1 MSEDRERSDDEHAT
15 EADAVARETGP
26 VDGDEVVVAQGTFD
40 LLHPGHLH
48 YLRDAAAMG
57 DYLVVIVARSE
68 NVTHKAK
75 PVVSGPQRRELV
87 AGLEPVDEVR
97 LGHPEDIF
105 VPIEELEPA
114 VIALGFD
121 QHHDEGKIRAALDDR
136 GIDCAVR
143 RASAYDPAYDDALLS
158 TGDIV
163 DRILDERD

>member
-1 MSEDRERSDDEHAT
+1 MSDDAAESGTDGSGSDPKRA
-15 EADAVARETGP
+15 TGP
-26 VDGDEVVVAQGTFD
+26 VDGDSVVVAQGTFD

-48 YLRDAAAMG
+48 YLQDAAAMG
-57 DYLVVIVARSE
+57 DYLVVIVARSK
-68 NVTHKAK
+68 NVTHKAE

-87 AGLEPVDEVR
+87 AGLDPVDEAR

-105 VPIEELEPA
+105 VPIEELDPA

-121 QHHDEGKIRAALDDR
+121 QHHDEAKIKAALDDR

-143 RASAYDPAYDDALLS
+143 RASAYDPDYDDALLS

-163 DRILDERD
+163 DRILDERG

>member
-1 MSEDRERSDDEHAT
+1 MSDDA
-15 EADAVARETGP
+15 AGGRNDGSGGDPARATGP
-26 VDGDEVVVAQGTFD
+26 VDGNSVVVAQGTFD
-40 LLHPGHLH
+40 LLHPGHRH

-68 NVTHKAK
+68 NVTHKAT
-75 PVVSGPQRRELV
+75 PVVSGPQRREMV
-87 AGLEPVDEVR
+87 AGLDPVDEAR

-105 VPIEELEPA
+105 VPIEKLDPA

-121 QHHDEGKIRAALDDR
+121 QHHDEEGIRDALAER
-136 GIDCAVR
+136 GIDCAVQ
-143 RASAYDPAYDDALLS
+143 RASAYDPGYEDALLS

>member
-1 MSEDRERSDDEHAT
+1 MSDDA
-15 EADAVARETGP
+15 AGGRNDGSGGDPARTTGP
-26 VDGDEVVVAQGTFD
+26 VDGDSVVVAQGTFD
-40 LLHPGHLH
+40 ILHPGHLH

-68 NVTHKAK
+68 NVTHKAT
-75 PVVSGPQRRELV
+75 PVVSGPQRREMV
-87 AGLEPVDEVR
+87 AGLDPVDEAR

-105 VPIEELEPA
+105 VPIEELDPA

-121 QHHDEGKIRAALDDR
+121 QHHDEDEIRAALDDR

-143 RASAYDPAYDDALLS
+143 RASAYDPDYEDALLS

-163 DRILDERD
+163 DRILSERD

>member
-1 MSEDRERSDDEHAT
+1 MSEGSGESVT
-15 EADAVARETGP
+15 RETGP

-68 NVTHKAK
+68 NVTHKAD
-75 PVVSGPQRRELV
+75 PVVSAPQRRELV
-87 AGLEPVDEVR
+87 AGLDPVDEAR
-97 LGHPEDIF
+97 LGHPDDIF
-105 VPIEELEPA
+105 VPVEELDPA

-121 QHHDEGKIRAALDDR
+121 QHHDEAKIRAALDER
-136 GIDCAVR
+136 SIDCAVR
-143 RASAYDPAYDDALLS
+143 RASGYEPGYDDALLS

-163 DRILDERD
+163 DRILNERG